1 MMKRISVALF
11 VVVAIAAAA
20 ALTAAPLTEGKVL
33 SVDATSVTISIE
45 GVAASWIK
53 KSAPVKFKDG
63 GVGKIVE
70 ISEEGVKPVVITVKT
85 KKALDVKAG
94 AAISFEKGKAMSG
107 C

>member
-1 MMKRISVALF
+1 MMKRISVALL

-20 ALTAAPLTEGKVL
+20 TLIAAPLTEGKVL
-33 SVDATSVTISIE
+33 SVDAASVKISIE
-45 GVAASWIK
+45 GPAPSWIK

-70 ISEEGVKPVVITVKT
+70 ISEEGVTPVVITVKT

-94 AAISFEKGKAMSG
+94 ATISFEKGKSMAG